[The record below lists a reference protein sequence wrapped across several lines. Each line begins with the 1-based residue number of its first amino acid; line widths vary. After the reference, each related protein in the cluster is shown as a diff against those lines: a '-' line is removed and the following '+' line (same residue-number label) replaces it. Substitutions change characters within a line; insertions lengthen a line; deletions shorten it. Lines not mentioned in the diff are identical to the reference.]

1 MKKFVCAVLAL
12 VMLLAIAASASAS
25 DMPDYAE
32 FKINNVPCEAID
44 DTQLYNYHGDNYVG
58 KDTTDHIVQIKH
70 RVTQIN
76 ADENNRIAAYR
87 KDTGKTMGAGWKPA
101 DGAYY
106 PINSNA
112 IVSGFSYTA
121 AGRGNTNY
129 ASKYGINRIT
139 ITGTINAYDD

>member
-1 MKKFVCAVLAL
+1 
-12 VMLLAIAASASAS
+12 
-25 DMPDYAE
+25 
-32 FKINNVPCEAID
+32 
-44 DTQLYNYHGDNYVG
+44 
-58 KDTTDHIVQIKH
+58 
-70 RVTQIN
+70 
-76 ADENNRIAAYR
+76 
-87 KDTGKTMGAGWKPA
+87 MGASWKPA

-112 IVSGFSYTA
+112 IISGRNYTA